1 MNKTKTRALRD
12 APAPAPPAELEL
24 AFDHIYGHS
33 YFGSGGCDGAAWGHN
48 CSPSAGDNGFVSG
61 VTGATPVDSARAA
74 AVWAKGGDCIGG
86 GREWREG
93 HVFHPGRGWED
104 VGFYEARRLGRQAAD
119 LPPWVKGD
127 GLSPML

>member
-1 MNKTKTRALRD
+1 MGAKTKTRALR
-12 APAPAPPAELEL
+12 AAPAPPAGPELNL
-24 AFDHIYGHS
+24 RHIYGRS
-33 YFGSGGCDGAAWGHN
+33 YFGAGGAGGAAWGHN
-48 CSPSAGDNGFVSG
+48 CRPVEGSNGFVRG
-61 VTGATPVDSARAA
+61 VTGATPVDPAQTA
-74 AVWAKGGDCIGG
+74 AVWAKGADGIGG

-127 GLSPML
+127 GLSPRL